1 MRSALRIA
9 VRTAAATLLAAGV
22 AGVCAQPRSGRYD
35 AQLCVRLGD
44 ASPSCGPAE
53 VQLQQG
59 RRLRVSI
66 SDIVYR
72 LQLHSSQADVVLM
85 HGAMQID
92 EFVAAYEWK
101 GSTFAFV
108 DADKRTR
115 YELNLQPAV
124 R

>member
-1 MRSALRIA
+1 MWRALRITAGAA
-9 VRTAAATLLAAGV
+9 VATVLVAGV
-22 AGVCAQPRSGRYD
+22 AAAQPRSGRYD